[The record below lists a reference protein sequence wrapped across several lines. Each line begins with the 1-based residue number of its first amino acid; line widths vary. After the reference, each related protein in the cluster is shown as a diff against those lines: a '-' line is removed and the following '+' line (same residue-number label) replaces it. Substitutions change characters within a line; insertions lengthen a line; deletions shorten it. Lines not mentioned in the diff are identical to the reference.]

1 MNRIAEENSA
11 RRIQSFDTVLPDEV
25 RVEFT
30 RPKRTRI
37 IGRLEPPDRNT
48 LWLAGAFVFG
58 AIILAVAIG
67 LAGRHETR
75 QLMPELSAVPGMP
88 VKQPVATPEPISAA
102 APTQIAVPTLAPIVD
117 RKPAP
122 KPVLAAMP
130 YAPRATLVKLPP
142 PRAVLVRLPQWR
154 IGEERPVMMPYGLEV
169 AALLK
174 GKLTSTD
181 MLPMSGN
188 AIGDTWV
195 VGDSAWVWVAAPG
208 ASSANWID
216 P

>member
-1 MNRIAEENSA
+1 MNRIVEENSA

-67 LAGRHETR
+67 LAGRHEA
-75 QLMPELSAVPGMP
+75 QHLAAMQEAN
-88 VKQPVATPEPISAA
+88 SAA

-174 GKLTSTD
+174 GKLASPD

-188 AIGDTWV
+188 AIGETWV
-195 VGDSAWVWVAAPG
+195 VGVSAWVWGAAPS
-208 ASSANWID
+208 ASSTSWID